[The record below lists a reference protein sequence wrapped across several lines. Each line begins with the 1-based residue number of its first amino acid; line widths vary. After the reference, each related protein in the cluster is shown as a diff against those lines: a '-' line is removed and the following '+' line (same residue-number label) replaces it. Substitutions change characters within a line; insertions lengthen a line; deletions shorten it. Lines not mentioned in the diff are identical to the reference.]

1 MSGTYISA
9 LLILFGLNFCFAQSV
24 KKNNLEIFEQD
35 ISPELEKFYFYP
47 DVKRD
52 IQFVF
57 YVGSVNK
64 NKEEKKFIE
73 SIVKKTAAANNL
85 TFSIAGDGEMESGDS
100 IYNKVRIDIIKL
112 KTEYPSFGKNTFLG
126 DKTIRRKL
134 VSELN
139 IKISSSNNLEF
150 VSDKILT
157 SYEGTIPY
165 DNYESFQTGEYKF
178 TQSVPPNIS
187 FLETIIFPVLIVTAS
202 AIATILFF
210 TIRSK

>member
-1 MSGTYISA
+1 LNGTYISA
-9 LLILFGLNFCFAQSV
+9 LVLFFGLGICFAQNTARS
-24 KKNNLEIFEQD
+24 NLEIFEQN
-35 ISPELEKFYFYP
+35 ISAELEKFYFYP
-47 DVKRD
+47 DVNRN

-85 TFSIAGDGEMESGDS
+85 NFSITGDAKMESGDS

-126 DKTIRRKL
+126 DKTIRRK
-134 VSELN
+134 VISELN
-139 IKISSSNNLEF
+139 IMISSGNNPEL
-150 VSDKILT
+150 VSDKIIT
-157 SYEGTIPY
+157 AYEGTIPY